1 MNPAMNLEEQL
12 SYEDDNM
19 ATNQTINK
27 VVYGGT
33 VLIDLTADT
42 VTADKILATYTAHD
56 KSGTVITGTCE
67 FDVDSS
73 DATATVSEILSGAT
87 AYARGEKLTGT
98 MPNNGGITQTI
109 DTVDQEVTIPQGYHD
124 GSGKVSINATEQA
137 KLIAGNIKQGVEI
150 LGVTGSLE
158 PSSEVTAQAKTV
170 TPSTSQ
176 QVVLPDEGTDYLSQV
191 TVNAIPYVEVDN
203 AAGGKTLTIA
213 GEAA

>member
-1 MNPAMNLEEQL
+1 
-12 SYEDDNM
+12 M

-73 DATATVSEILSGAT
+73 DATATVSEILAGAT

-203 AAGGKTLTIA
+203 AAGGKTVTIA